1 MNIVKN
7 ILNNTGLILILI
19 LYILSGIGK
28 INNFDKTSKILM
40 KKFLIKLNLIFFK
53 LIIIGVIIL
62 LIGGSS
68 FLIYANFTKKFNLI
82 RKIILSAL
90 IIFTILATLLYH
102 YPPVGADKYHFLKNL
117 SITGAFTYALSNL
130 F

>member
-7 ILNNTGLILILI
+7 ILNNTRLILILI

-40 KKFLIKLNLIFFK
+40 KISNKIKFNIFK